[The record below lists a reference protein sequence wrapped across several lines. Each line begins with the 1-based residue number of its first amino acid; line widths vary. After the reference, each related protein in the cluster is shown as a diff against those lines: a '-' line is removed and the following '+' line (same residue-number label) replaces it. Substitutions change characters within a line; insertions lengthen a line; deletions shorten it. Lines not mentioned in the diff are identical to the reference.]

1 MCASICLA
9 SCATRDTP
17 VLPKS
22 SALSESESRDP
33 NRTNGAQNSDT
44 ENGDAHEAT
53 AESAEKLLESPN
65 DPEIGP
71 PVPASAVAASAL
83 APRDFVQEPDASRVG
98 GSAQEIVRLALPVIA
113 SQVLLNM
120 TGLIDRMMIGRLA
133 EDGGAAVPLA
143 AVGFATQLFHLIH
156 STLFAVGLACVAL
169 MARAIGARNP
179 QTARHAFA
187 GSVQVSVLITMVYAS
202 GLFFFSEE
210 ALSLLGA
217 EPAVVALAAPY
228 LELTVAASLMLSFTL
243 IFESGMRA
251 NRDMRTPMFIALA
264 VTAAKLALNALLI
277 FGLFGAPRLE
287 LVGAGL
293 ATAISQALGL
303 LLFIFVFMRLP
314 RDAPTALRVRDLFR
328 SNPIVRQVIRIA
340 IPGVLERIILNMGLL
355 SYFWIL
361 SNWYG
366 TLAVATYTVGISLL
380 SFSWI
385 PGTGY
390 AQACST
396 LVGQALGAREREVAV
411 RAGRQS
417 VALAVGT
424 AIPLGILFAV
434 FRIPLA
440 EMFTDDVTVIAALS
454 PFMLALAAAQP
465 FLQMHFTLAGA
476 HKGAGDTIT
485 PLIGALIGN
494 WAIRVPVAI
503 VIGGVLELDVV
514 WIWATLIFDHI
525 SRAIWLGFKFAGGR
539 WSELP
544 PTADSTTHA
553 KATRTPLDRGEAPDD
568 AIEKNDL
575 AKDRSSRRPKRRT
588 RPHHRH
594 RRPRDRHSSAFQIEL
609 RRSADS

>member
-1 MCASICLA
+1 MNK
-9 SCATRDTP
+9 T
-17 VLPKS
+17 
-22 SALSESESRDP
+22 ESGGLQQGPESLE
-33 NRTNGAQNSDT
+33 RTAQ
-44 ENGDAHEAT
+44 
-53 AESAEKLLESPN
+53 SAEILLESPG
-65 DPEIGP
+65 DPEVGP

-83 APRDFVQEPDASRVG
+83 APRDFVDDTKASKLG
-98 GSAQEIVRLALPVIA
+98 GSASEIVRLAWPVIA
-113 SQVLLNM
+113 SQVLLNL

-133 EDGGAAVPLA
+133 EDGSAAVPLA
-143 AVGFATQLFHLIH
+143 AVGYATQLFHLIH

-169 MARAIGARNP
+169 MARSIGSGNP
-179 QTARHAFA
+179 QAARHAFA
-187 GSVQVSVLITMVYAS
+187 GSVQVSVFITLVYGS

-210 ALSLLGA
+210 SLALLGA
-217 EPAVVALAAPY
+217 EESVIVLAAPY
-228 LELTVAASLMLSFTL
+228 LEWTVIASLMLSFTL
-243 IFESGMRA
+243 IFESAMRA

-264 VTAAKLALNALLI
+264 VTATKLALNTLLI

-303 LLFIFVFMRLP
+303 VLFIFVFMRLP
-314 RDAPTALRVRDLFR
+314 RSAPTALRIGDLFR
-328 SNPIVRQVIRIA
+328 INPIARQVVRIA
-340 IPGVLERIILNMGLL
+340 VPGVAERIILNMGLL

-396 LVGQALGAREREVAV
+396 IVGQALGARDRSVAI

-424 AIPLGILFAV
+424 AIPLGLLFAW
-434 FRIPLA
+434 FRVPLA
-440 EMFTDDVTVIAALS
+440 EMFTSDLEVIAALS

-494 WAIRVPVAI
+494 WGIRVPVAI
-503 VIGGVLELDVV
+503 LIGGVFELDVV

-525 SRAIWLGFKFAGGR
+525 SRAIWLGFRFLRGR
-539 WSELP
+539 WSELADEDDYGTSP
-544 PTADSTTHA
+544 RTA
-553 KATRTPLDRGEAPDD
+553 
-568 AIEKNDL
+568 
-575 AKDRSSRRPKRRT
+575 
-588 RPHHRH
+588 
-594 RRPRDRHSSAFQIEL
+594 
-609 RRSADS
+609 

>member
-1 MCASICLA
+1 MSDFGSGNPDEAADSL
-9 SCATRDTP
+9 
-17 VLPKS
+17 
-22 SALSESESRDP
+22 E
-33 NRTNGAQNSDT
+33 RTAKNA
-44 ENGDAHEAT
+44 EA
-53 AESAEKLLESPN
+53 LLESPN

-83 APRDFVQEPDASRVG
+83 APKDFVGLPVAG
-98 GSAQEIVRLALPVIA
+98 GSAKEILRLAWPVIA
-113 SQVLLNM
+113 SQVLLNL

-133 EDGGAAVPLA
+133 EGGSAAVPLA
-143 AVGFATQLFHLIH
+143 AVGYATQLFHLIH

-169 MARAIGARNP
+169 MARAIGSGNT

-187 GSVQVSVLITMVYAS
+187 GSVQVSVCITLVYAS
-202 GLFFFSEE
+202 GLFFFSEQSL
-210 ALSLLGA
+210 ALLGA
-217 EPAVVALAAPY
+217 EESVIKLAAPY
-228 LELTVAASLMLSFTL
+228 LELTVAASLILSFTL

-251 NRDMRTPMFIALA
+251 NRDMRTPMFIALV
-264 VTAAKLALNALLI
+264 VTATKLALNAVLI

-287 LVGAGL
+287 LLGAGL
-293 ATAISQALGL
+293 ATAISQAVGFA
-303 LLFIFVFMRLP
+303 LFILVFMRLP
-314 RDAPTALRVRDLFR
+314 KDAPTALRFRDLFR

-340 IPGVLERIILNMGLL
+340 VPGVAERIVLNMGLL

-366 TLAVATYTVGISLL
+366 TMAVAAYTVGISLL

-396 LVGQALGAREREVAV
+396 VVGQALGARDRDVAV

-417 VALAVGT
+417 VVLAVGT
-424 AIPLGILFAV
+424 AIPLGLLFAW

-440 EMFTDDVTVIAALS
+440 EMFTDDVAVIAALS

-494 WAIRVPVAI
+494 WAIRVPMAI
-503 VIGGVLELDVV
+503 LIGGVLELDVV

-525 SRAIWLGFKFAGGR
+525 SRAIWLGYSFLRGR

-544 PTADSTTHA
+544 T
-553 KATRTPLDRGEAPDD
+553 
-568 AIEKNDL
+568 
-575 AKDRSSRRPKRRT
+575 KDGVQVI
-588 RPHHRH
+588 
-594 RRPRDRHSSAFQIEL
+594 A
-609 RRSADS
+609 